1 MRSVWDGSNMR
12 KNALKAFPT
21 LPLNLVLS
29 KSHDNDF
36 MHMQK

>member
-1 MRSVWDGSNMR
+1 MGWFQYKKSV
-12 KNALKAFPT
+12 LKAFPA

-36 MHMQK
+36 MHMQN